1 MLFDTIWAK
10 ITPLISK
17 DTLDKVVMIGDES
30 GNLFEYAQPDI
41 LPEFLGGEVSEE
53 DFLAE
58 RREGRKEEEEES
70 SEEEVDF
77 SSLKQALSGL
87 KIGGSSLQ
95 SVSQTPL
102 NTEADD
108 K

>member
-10 ITPLISK
+10 VTPLIASE
-17 DTLDKVVMIGDES
+17 TLEKVVMIGDES
-30 GNLFEYAQPDI
+30 GNLFEYAQPEI
-41 LPEFLGGEVSEE
+41 LPEFLGGELSEE
-53 DFLAE
+53 EFLAGP
-58 RREGRKEEEEES
+58 REKGGAADQES

>member
-1 MLFDTIWAK
+1 
-10 ITPLISK
+10 
-17 DTLDKVVMIGDES
+17 MIADQGAT
-30 GNLFEYAQPDI
+30 LFEYAPPDI

-53 DFLAE
+53 AFLAE
-58 RREGRKEEEEES
+58 RRQRPKEEEGEES